1 MVWGAIASVAGGL
14 IGAGASDDAAHAEQQ
29 AAERAAIAQRDQYNK
44 TRNDLMPWM
53 DSGNR
58 ALSAMNNAMF
68 NGDYSQFYQS
78 PDYQFRLD
86 EGQRALDSSGAA
98 KGMALSGNQLKAL
111 TRYGGDMASGEYNNW
126 FNKLNSMSSTG
137 ANTAG
142 QMGNLGANTA
152 GNIGNAMMAGGNA
165 RASGYINKANSYN
178 NALAGLSEYA
188 GSRAGRR

>member
-14 IGAGASDDAAHAEQQ
+14 IGAGGSDDAAHAEQQ
-29 AAERAAIAQRDQYNK
+29 AAENAAIAQRDQYNK

-58 ALSAMNNAMF
+58 ALNVMNNAMF

-98 KGMALSGNQLKAL
+98 RGMALSGNQLKAI

-142 QMGNLGANTA
+142 QIGGLGANA
-152 GNIGNAMMAGGNA
+152 ASNIGNAMMAGGNA

-178 NALAGLSEYA
+178 NAIAGLSEYA
-188 GSRAGRR
+188 GSKGW